1 MIDHNGHRELLLIDY
16 YFVRLCINSLAVQA
30 VGEIINR
37 NGNSALIHS
46 FENTPRTIAIF
57 ARLLMCAKRFYTLS
71 LGYEKLQ
78 NSDTYGLLLSWR
90 LIDSYKGTDSN
101 LSRSPILLILQCI
114 ISTLLTFLGEIC
126 RTRLSQTTEV
136 ATACGRYRWT
146 QYCTKQIM

>member
-1 MIDHNGHRELLLIDY
+1 
-16 YFVRLCINSLAVQA
+16 
-30 VGEIINR
+30 
-37 NGNSALIHS
+37 
-46 FENTPRTIAIF
+46 
-57 ARLLMCAKRFYTLS
+57 MCAKRFYTLS

-136 ATACGRYRWT
+136 AIACAATDGHNTVPNKLCRSFEFGPYV
-146 QYCTKQIM
+146 